1 MMRAARHDA
10 VPLCSRLRR
19 VRSRSAPSGALAPM
33 LDGAWRCGTLTSR
46 EATR

>member
-19 VRSRSAPSGALAPM
+19 VRSRSAPSGALTPM
-33 LDGAWRCGTLTSR
+33 LDGASRSDALTGR
-46 EATR
+46 KATR